1 MPAFSE
7 DCVLACVLLLLEM
20 KTVYDVINYAIL
32 FCDQIC
38 DSEQKIGKME
48 DWNMLSTQAEKYI
61 LYSVTGNFLFGK
73 ADRLFSWAVLSEV

>member
-48 DWNMLSTQAEKYI
+48 D
-61 LYSVTGNFLFGK
+61 
-73 ADRLFSWAVLSEV
+73 